1 MKDFQSLNDII
12 GYTFKGLINN
22 YRNQVEITLGRKK
35 IAKLKIDDL
44 LRPQTLFPLFNVQID
59 IIDTSNLST
68 GIYIEEREIGLIGTY
83 EIQIENFQLDA
94 LKFYFTKVNMF
105 NTIHELLNK
114 IAYNNHYLLQV
125 KTDVLLKY
133 QNSFIQE

>member
-1 MKDFQSLNDII
+1 M
-12 GYTFKGLINN
+12 
-22 YRNQVEITLGRKK
+22 
-35 IAKLKIDDL
+35 
-44 LRPQTLFPLFNVQID
+44 RPQTLFPLFNVQID

-94 LKFYFTKVNMF
+94 LKFYLTKVNMF